1 MIKNELSLIQPIQI
15 MPDFPYCSFSVLGSI
30 SESHIV
36 LVITS
41 FFFFFWSF
49 SGGSVFLMALTFW
62 KILASYSVESPL
74 IWFVCCLLMISLRLY
89 IFDKTMTIVMCLS
102 LYITS
107 ENTLWTRFITADKIL
122 PLVKVMWWGSSTV
135 KLLLF
140 FIYFIF
146 KNSFIL
152 IGG

>member
-1 MIKNELSLIQPIQI
+1 MIKNWWIIIDTAYS
-15 MPDFPYCSFSVLGSI
+15 DYARFPLLFFFCSRVQFRIPHCI
-30 SESHIV
+30 SHYI
-36 LVITS
+36 
-41 FFFFFWSF
+41 FFFFWSF
-49 SGGSVFLMALTFW
+49 LGGSVFLMALTFW

-89 IFDKTMTIVMCLS
+89 IFDKTMTIAMCLS
-102 LYITS
+102 LYVTS
-107 ENTLWTRFITADKIL
+107 ENTIWTRFITADKIL

-146 KNSFIL
+146 
-152 IGG
+152 